1 MPVSTSRYFGSRVSI
16 PTSDNRSAG
25 QELEGGEPQFW
36 LTSGEEVFWSEPRAC
51 RVLGA
56 TSVDGPP
63 REVLVIAIEPPAIGQ
78 AFGLGGEDVEVLAV
92 SPAHADKSLSPRPE
106 LPMDVHIL
114 LLDKLWSGPADRLS
128 RQDLRLVGR
137 GRLVAEREQA
147 EALDSSMQAMHG
159 PRV

>member
-1 MPVSTSRYFGSRVSI
+1 VST
-16 PTSDNRSAG
+16 PTSDNRSTG
-25 QELEGGEPQFW
+25 EQLEGGEPQFW

-51 RVLGA
+51 RVLGV
-56 TSVDGPP
+56 TSVDTPP

-92 SPAHADKSLSPRPE
+92 SPAHTGKRLMPRPE
-106 LPMDVHIL
+106 LPMDVHLL
-114 LLDKLWSGPADRLS
+114 LLDKPWDGNADGLTRE
-128 RQDLRLVGR
+128 DIRLVSR

-147 EALDSSMQAMHG
+147 EALDRSMQRMHG